1 MLYKHILSKS
11 LLYNDSPNIIIYN
24 SKNVDSFKILLEY
37 LKDINSDVIREII
50 DKISWESNSLYKIFD
65 MENINNKNVD
75 TFFSIINELILTKN
89 YFTSYKKIIILKNF
103 NLIKLV
109 IQSKLRVIIEKYHS
123 TTRWILLTNKYNSII
138 NPINSRCLL
147 IRIPEQSKKDK
158 RLICRENIKDISY
171 DKRIKIYDKIYEL
184 DDINKILFYSEYND
198 GLINEYNS
206 IYDNIYIKINNYKS
220 VKDNIDD
227 IRELSYNII
236 KYNVNDI
243 YCNLLKLYINDNK
256 YFNTKKKKFIKIFS
270 ELENKYIKS
279 FHDVIHIENLIINC
293 IIINNNLS

>member
-11 LLYNDSPNIIIYN
+11 LSCNDSPNIIIYN
-24 SKNVDSFKILLEY
+24 SKNVDSFKILLDY
-37 LKDINSDVIREII
+37 LRDINSDGIREIT

-65 MENINNKNVD
+65 MKNINNKNID
-75 TFFSIINELILTKN
+75 IFFNIINELILAKN

-103 NLIKLV
+103 NLIKLG

-206 IYDNIYIKINNYKS
+206 IHDNIYIKINNYKS

-236 KYNVNDI
+236 KYNINDI